1 MEGCL
6 ERKEA
11 AETKR
16 LGQEKQI
23 LKLIKDTAEKCQKTL
38 DKLDLARVGKSNS
51 GSYNKLHKV
60 PEEGAKLNGKTSV
73 NEYGK
78 KPPGSWRS
86 FRKAWAK
93 RTLRSGSG
101 CRETL
106 PAGRAARSVGES
118 VLHGADHI

>member
-38 DKLDLARVGKSNS
+38 DKLDLARVGKSN
-51 GSYNKLHKV
+51 
-60 PEEGAKLNGKTSV
+60 
-73 NEYGK
+73 
-78 KPPGSWRS
+78 WRS

-106 PAGRAARSVGES
+106 SAGHAARSVGES
-118 VLHGADHI
+118 VLHGADHVEGQDIRDLVRRVLDFPGRVLFDQR